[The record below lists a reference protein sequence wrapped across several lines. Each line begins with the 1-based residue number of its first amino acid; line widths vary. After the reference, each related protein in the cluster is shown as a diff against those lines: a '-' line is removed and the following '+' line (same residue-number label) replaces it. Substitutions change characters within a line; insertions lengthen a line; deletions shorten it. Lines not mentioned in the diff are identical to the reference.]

1 MLLRV
6 QYSAW
11 STQVANMWSEVLSRT
26 QCLLPDR
33 QTRLFLCAQA
43 LKFSFENTRL
53 PLGAVVVESFFEV
66 YTAVMESTKLPPEA
80 ESLFGIFDWD
90 KGKEL
95 RQRLIDAFYYSDW
108 HASDLFLSVNDERLI
123 RKVFKRLIR
132 RLSLIH
138 I

>member
-1 MLLRV
+1 
-6 QYSAW
+6 
-11 STQVANMWSEVLSRT
+11 MWSEVLSRT

-132 RLSLIH
+132 RHGGDHYVFRALQELKLSLIH